1 LRNRLLYAISQP
13 SLYIVIVLV
22 FALVSCKKDK
32 PAPVVPVAPPPT
44 PVSYKLVW
52 SDEFDGDTINANNWN
67 IETGNPG
74 VDNEREYNQKA
85 NTAISEGNLVI
96 TVKKEDAGGFHYTSG
111 RINSMGKIT
120 GTYGRVEARIK
131 MPMSVGLAPAFW
143 CMGAD
148 IQLVPWPAC
157 GEIDIVQHANDENL
171 VYGTMR
177 WDNTGLTSVGYS
189 LTTTPGDY
197 HIYAIDWDV
206 NSIKWY
212 VDDKLYLT
220 SSIRSG
226 AYNTGAFQRP
236 FFIILS
242 MAAGNNFTGPS
253 VDETKL
259 PANMYIDY
267 VRVYIAR

>member
-1 LRNRLLYAISQP
+1 MVIDRP
-13 SLYIVIVLV
+13 WWYIVILLVL
-22 FALVSCKKDK
+22 ALFSCKKDK
-32 PAPVVPVAPPPT
+32 PSTVLPIAPPPI
-44 PVSYKLVW
+44 PVDYKLVW
-52 SDEFDGDTINANNWN
+52 SDDFDADTINANYWN

-74 VDNEREYNQKA
+74 VNNEKEYNQRA
-85 NTAISEGNLVI
+85 NLAVVEGNLVI
-96 TVKKEDAGGFHYTSG
+96 TAKKEDAGGFHYTSA

-120 GTYGRVEARIK
+120 GAYGRVEARIK
-131 MPMSVGLAPAFW
+131 MPMSVGLEPAFW
-143 CMGAD
+143 CLGAD
-148 IQLVPWPAC
+148 VELVPWPAC
-157 GEIDIVQHANDENL
+157 GEIDIVQHANAENL

-177 WDNTGLTSVGYS
+177 WDNMGLTSVGYS

-242 MAAGNNFTGPS
+242 MAVGDDFTGSS

-259 PANMYIDY
+259 PANMYVDY
-267 VRVYIAR
+267 VRVYIAK